1 MKKIKQ
7 ALLTFLIMSASS
19 LSTADDGNS
28 VRYDFSVLF
37 LSKTCEID
45 VPNEIIFGNQSGITT
60 TSDIKSDNVV
70 KQFPIGLK
78 NCTTADQNTAIVY
91 IASGNTLAGRNNIFN
106 DNPNDVIGVQLL
118 DNNRVVSVNESSSIK
133 PSAAS
138 VLWDNIQGTSDIK
151 MIEARLRCA
160 EADCEPNDGDFSAKL
175 TIGYYAD

>member
-45 VPNEIIFGNQSGITT
+45 VQNEIIFGNQSGITT

-78 NCTTADQNTAIVY
+78 NCTTAQLQIK
-91 IASGNTLAGRNNIFN
+91 IQRLSILHQETL
-106 DNPNDVIGVQLL
+106 
-118 DNNRVVSVNESSSIK
+118 
-133 PSAAS
+133 
-138 VLWDNIQGTSDIK
+138 
-151 MIEARLRCA
+151 
-160 EADCEPNDGDFSAKL
+160 
-175 TIGYYAD
+175 

>member
-7 ALLTFLIMSASS
+7 ALLASLIMSASS
-19 LSTADDGNS
+19 LSIADDGNS

-45 VPNEIIFGNQSGITT
+45 VPSEIIFGNQSGITT
-60 TSDIKSDNVV
+60 TNDIKNDNVT
-70 KQFPIGLK
+70 KQFTIGLK
-78 NCTTADQNTAIVY
+78 NCTTSDQNTAIVY

-106 DNPNDVIGVQLL
+106 DNPTDVIGVQLL
-118 DNNRVVSVNESSSIK
+118 DNNRVVSVNESASMK

-138 VLWDNIQGTSDIK
+138 ILWDNIQSTSETKIINAK
-151 MIEARLRCA
+151 LRCA